1 MKVMKKRIKALIME
15 GEDIRADLFME
26 RNRHGVTTARLLK
39 TQQELSEARAE
50 LARVKALQHDFTLQV
65 RNLNS
70 TMNQMDWMYS

>member
-1 MKVMKKRIKALIME
+1 MKKQIKALIE
-15 GEDIRADLFME
+15 ERENLRADLFRE
-26 RNRHGVTTARLLK
+26 RNRHGETTARLLK

-50 LARVKALQHDFTLQV
+50 LERVKSVQHDFVLQV